1 MSPHG
6 MSADQAHI
14 APLPQLLDR
23 KSLQAETGLP
33 RSGVDAIF
41 ESLPV
46 VTLPNHRKV
55 YVRRQD
61 VASLLANGTFRNDG
75 TEVRA

>member
-1 MSPHG
+1 MS
-6 MSADQAHI
+6 
-14 APLPQLLDR
+14 APLPLLLDR
-23 KSLQAETGLP
+23 KGLQAETGLP

-55 YVRRQD
+55 YVRRED
-61 VASLLANGTFRNDG
+61 VASLLATGTFRNDG